1 MIENENEF
9 VSCNIQDVL
18 YEDIINT
25 SYMASKQ
32 ISETDRQIEKIT
44 QMYFS
49 KKNLN
54 NELINKLC
62 SDKTF
67 KFCLLKNIKN
77 RMNNIISDSSTLQ
90 FKELVSIVNLLS
102 FGKDYE
108 IFSKYNEFSS
118 KGISGIFRFYEKR
131 LSEEFQ
137 NNKEEFERTFEFYI
151 TLLDSF
157 NELCIINSSDVKRKK
172 NIKKIIE
179 LMTESINLIKFSI
192 LLQEE
197 KIEKLSSFQGR
208 LLLLFSNINYI
219 STKDKNRSE
228 IIYTYKFIFNQLID
242 GYYLIAGDDNFES
255 SHFPTLL
262 SNVSNLLLLMIKK
275 LEKYEDDYFNEL
287 IEIIEVYNKYCKK
300 ENKEYNTVLEFKQD
314 LLQNLVYLYDP
325 KLKMSYTDLL
335 EIILNKPILLH
346 SDIII
351 LHELILFLNAINKNQ
366 ALILLDKLLRVKRV
380 KNDYYED
387 YKLKVIDLILNSLI
401 NKREINDIGNYIHQ
415 ITSYLNNENTASHL
429 ISSFSKIHLTIA
441 LYYSFLGPK
450 YLEYSQR
457 QYFISEKIC
466 VYTLVKDEYMEIY
479 EELLINNACVYLD
492 KNALENKF
500 NKEEQI
506 VFGQSLMSDFFKN
519 EEILI
524 RYEVN
529 KNISNIIENILVND
543 EYNKNTLEEKITKI
557 ISDEIF
563 FGLCQ
568 CKIKKKTSSSSSLNE
583 VGYEE
588 LEQDLLNEYVL
599 IYNYSY
605 SYNDTFWA
613 IYKKNES
620 YIKSNIVHLL
630 LSYTM
635 KKKEKKYISSFSDED
650 VDLSFY

>member
-1 MIENENEF
+1 MIENEF
-9 VSCNIQDVL
+9 VTYNMYDVL
-18 YEDIINT
+18 DDYTLDATNMLT
-25 SYMASKQ
+25 HKS
-32 ISETDRQIEKIT
+32 SETENQIDQIT
-44 QMYFS
+44 RMYFS
-49 KKNLN
+49 KENLN
-54 NELINKLC
+54 NELIKKLC
-62 SDKTF
+62 NDQTF
-67 KFCLLKNIKN
+67 KIVLLKNIKK
-77 RMNNIISDSSTLQ
+77 RMKNIISDSSTLQ

-102 FGKDYE
+102 FGKDYG

-118 KGISGIFRFYEKR
+118 KGISDIFRFYEKR
-131 LSEEFQ
+131 LLEEFQ
-137 NNKEEFERTFEFYI
+137 NKDEEFELTFEFYI

-157 NELCIINSSDVKRKK
+157 NELCIINSSDIKRKK

-192 LLQEE
+192 LLKEE

-242 GYYLIAGDDNFES
+242 GYYLIAGDDNFDS
-255 SHFPTLL
+255 PHFPTLL
-262 SNVSNLLLLMIKK
+262 SNVTNLLLLMIKK
-275 LEKYEDDYFNEL
+275 LQQYSDDYFNDL
-287 IEIIEVYNKYCKK
+287 IEIIEVYNKYCQK
-300 ENKEYNTVLEFKQD
+300 ENKEYTSVLEFKKD

-325 KLKMSYTDLL
+325 NLKMSYTDLL

-401 NKREINDIGNYIHQ
+401 KKRELNDIEKYIYQ
-415 ITSYLNNENTASHL
+415 ITSYLNSENTASHL

-450 YLEYSQR
+450 YLVNSQR
-457 QYFISEKIC
+457 EYFISEKIC
-466 VYTLVKDEYMEIY
+466 VYTLIKDEYMEIY
-479 EELLINNACVYLD
+479 EELLINNASTYLN
-492 KNALENKF
+492 KNSLKNKF
-500 NKEEQI
+500 SKEEMI
-506 VFGQSLMSDFFKN
+506 VYGQSLMSDFFKN

-529 KNISNIIENILVND
+529 ENISNIIENILIND
-543 EYNKNTLEEKITKI
+543 EYNKHSLEEKITMM
-557 ISDEIF
+557 ISSEIF

-568 CKIKKKTSSSSSLNE
+568 CKIMKKTSSSSSLNE

-588 LEQDLLNEYVL
+588 LEQDLLNDYVL
-599 IYNYSY
+599 VYHYSY

-613 IYKKNES
+613 IYEKNES

-635 KKKEKKYISSFSDED
+635 KKKEKKYISSYTDED
-650 VDLSFY
+650 EDLSFY

>member
-9 VSCNIQDVL
+9 VSYNLAEVL
-18 YEDIINT
+18 DDDIISA
-25 SYMASKQ
+25 SYMDNKKTSDT
-32 ISETDRQIEKIT
+32 ENQIEQIT

-49 KKNLN
+49 REKLN
-54 NELINKLC
+54 NELINKL
-62 SDKTF
+62 STDQTF
-67 KFCLLKNIKN
+67 KIILLKNIKK
-77 RMNNIISDSSTLQ
+77 RMRNIISDSSTLQ

-118 KGISGIFRFYEKR
+118 KGISDIFRFYEKR
-131 LSEEFQ
+131 LQDELE
-137 NNKEEFERTFEFYI
+137 NEEEFELTFQFYM

-179 LMTESINLIKFSI
+179 LMTESINLIKFSV
-192 LLQEE
+192 LLKEE

-219 STKDKNRSE
+219 STKDKDPLE
-228 IIYTYKFIFNQLID
+228 IIYTYKFIFNQLVD

-255 SHFPTLL
+255 NHFPTLL
-262 SNVSNLLLLMIKK
+262 SNVTNLLLLMIKK
-275 LEKYEDDYFNEL
+275 LEKYSEDYFNDL
-287 IEIIEVYNKYCKK
+287 IEIIEVYNKYCQK
-300 ENKEYNTVLEFKQD
+300 ESKEYTSVLEFKQD

-325 KLKMSYTDLL
+325 TLKMSYTDLL
-335 EIILNKPILLH
+335 EIILNKPVLLH

-351 LHELILFLNAINKNQ
+351 LHELILFLKGINKNQ

-387 YKLKVIDLILNSLI
+387 YKLKVIDLILNALI
-401 NKREINDIGNYIHQ
+401 AKRELHDIEEYIHQ
-415 ITSYLNNENTASHL
+415 ITDYLNSENTASHL

-441 LYYSFLGPK
+441 LYYSFLGAK
-450 YLEYSQR
+450 YLDNSQR

-466 VYTLVKDEYMEIY
+466 VYTLIKDEYMEIY
-479 EELLINNACVYLD
+479 NELLINNACTYLD
-492 KNALENKF
+492 KNSLKNKF
-500 NKEEQI
+500 NNEELLI
-506 VFGQSLMSDFFKN
+506 FGQSLMSDFFKN
-519 EEILI
+519 EEVLI
-524 RYEVN
+524 RYDVN
-529 KNISNIIENILVND
+529 QNISNIIENILIND
-543 EYNKNTLEEKITKI
+543 EYNKESLEEKITKL
-557 ISDEIF
+557 ISSEIF

-568 CKIKKKTSSSSSLNE
+568 CKIMKKTSTGSSMNE

-588 LEQDLLNEYVL
+588 LEQNLLNNYVL
-599 IYNYSY
+599 VYNYSY

-620 YIKSNIVHLL
+620 YIKNNIVHLL
-630 LSYTM
+630 LSYRM
-635 KKKEKKYISSFSDED
+635 KKNEKKYISIYNEED